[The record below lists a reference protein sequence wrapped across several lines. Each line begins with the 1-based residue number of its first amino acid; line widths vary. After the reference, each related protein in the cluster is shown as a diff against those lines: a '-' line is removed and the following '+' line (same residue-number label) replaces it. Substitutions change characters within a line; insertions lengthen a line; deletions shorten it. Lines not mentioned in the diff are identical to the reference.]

1 MVCAWPASAANCL
14 AMESHNDNKPML
26 PPSNANNPRIARPS
40 AGLLSLPRQ
49 LYTSCS
55 APTAL
60 LLIIPCS
67 PFCHQWKRSR
77 RRRKRPEH
85 LRLPPVLI
93 RHHPYLIVASSS
105 PSLKR
110 LPPWK
115 IALPLMAGI
124 SCVNQSR
131 CCLSEASLF
140 LISCSPATS
149 SAFTLRSWASGLLPI
164 ANARSRNCISSN
176 IGKISCLSFPL
187 KLSQH
192 SRALQH
198 IFLSPGI
205 QISYPSP
212 SFCRSCA
219 IATTTLLNA

>member
-26 PPSNANNPRIARPS
+26 SPSNANNPRIARPS

-60 LLIIPCS
+60 PLITPCS
-67 PFCHQWKRSR
+67 PFCHQWQRSR

-93 RHHPYLIVASSS
+93 RHHPYLIVASSN

-115 IALPLMAGI
+115 IPLPFMTGI
-124 SCVNQSR
+124 SFPNQRPSYFTPPP
-131 CCLSEASLF
+131 LS

-149 SAFTLRSWASGLLPI
+149 SAFTLRSW
-164 ANARSRNCISSN
+164 
-176 IGKISCLSFPL
+176 
-187 KLSQH
+187 
-192 SRALQH
+192 
-198 IFLSPGI
+198 
-205 QISYPSP
+205 
-212 SFCRSCA
+212 
-219 IATTTLLNA
+219 